1 MEALRDRYGAGVK
14 KIIVA
19 SLFGLSALLT
29 LTGCSTPS
37 SAPVGSPAVTTPSPA
52 VNTPSEMPM
61 EMDVPP
67 SVMPADLIPA
77 DLDTPGSGTK
87 WGFIS
92 AQGAVGVFR
101 LPSEESDYC
110 KKANAHLK
118 KSYTVNKLD
127 GFTPYKCVTVAV
139 DNRQGQGTVNMY
151 SLQLLDSEG
160 KAYDSVGISEDKGW
174 MYGGEGSQ
182 FTGDTTVYNEGVELS
197 NNGNGF
203 YLNPGA
209 KGVKTLFFKEIP
221 ANPTRVWVMPDGAF
235 EQAEAMPVGAL

>member
-1 MEALRDRYGAGVK
+1 
-14 KIIVA
+14 
-19 SLFGLSALLT
+19 
-29 LTGCSTPS
+29 
-37 SAPVGSPAVTTPSPA
+37 
-52 VNTPSEMPM
+52 M

-77 DLDTPGSGTK
+77 GLDTSGSGTK

-151 SLQLLDSEG
+151 GLQLLDSEG
-160 KAYDSVGISEDKGW
+160 KAYDSVGLSDDKGW
-174 MYGGEGSQ
+174 MYSGKNYEG
-182 FTGDTTVYNEGVELS
+182 GDTTVYNEGVELS
-197 NNGNGF
+197 NSGNEF

-209 KGVKTLFFKEIP
+209 KGKKTLFFKEIP
-221 ANPTRVWVMPDGAF
+221 ANPAHVWVMPNGGF
-235 EQAEAMPVGAL
+235 EQVEAMPVGEL